1 MTLQVVLAF
10 AAQMV
15 IMDMIPP
22 PLDVVGAI
30 IVVGSA
36 LAITFEKNIT
46 ALVVKFCQGICVKRN
61 RFYNAFTP
69 RFG

>member
-1 MTLQVVLAF
+1 MSLEVVLAF

-22 PLDVVGAI
+22 PLEVVGAI

-46 ALVVKFCQGICVKRN
+46 GSVVKLWQGICVRRN
-61 RFYNAFTP
+61 RFYNALIP
-69 RFG
+69 RLG